1 MDQNQINAL
10 TPAQAERYHRLE
22 SLFAHPGWAIVEQWA
37 QQNADEHRDRAAY
50 AQTWDAN
57 RVSVGARTAFALV
70 VGLRDATEAEFA
82 RLAADAAQTSLFEE
96 EQENE

>member
-10 TPAQAERYHRLE
+10 TPGQKERYSKLE
-22 SLFAHPGWAIVEQWA
+22 SLFEHPGWAIVEQWA
-37 QQNADEHRDRAAY
+37 QLNADEHRDRAAF

-70 VGLRDATEAEFA
+70 VNLRNATEAEFA
-82 RLAADAAQTSLFEE
+82 QLAADAAATTLIEDE
-96 EQENE
+96 LENE